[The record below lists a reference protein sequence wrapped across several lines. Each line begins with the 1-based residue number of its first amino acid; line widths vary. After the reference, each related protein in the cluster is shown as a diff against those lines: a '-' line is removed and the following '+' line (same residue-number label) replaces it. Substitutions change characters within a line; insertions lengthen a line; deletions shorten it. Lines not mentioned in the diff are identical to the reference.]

1 MADFIDE
8 HRCSFPAGMTEYE
21 LRHYWSYIPVRTL
34 RERTISWLG
43 ELIGGSW
50 LDGLWYGKY
59 SSLHLCRRRFGD
71 RMAVEIYRKDRTW
84 ISLPMRCFLLM
95 TSLDREA
102 LDEECW
108 SWIRSQRELS
118 GAAAPAARA
127 VVSAKAGGGSSD
139 VLSL

>member
-1 MADFIDE
+1 MMSSSAVGVAGA
-8 HRCSFPAGMTEYE
+8 SSGMTEYE

-34 RERTISWLG
+34 RERTIFWLG

-50 LDGLWYGKY
+50 LDWLWYGKY
-59 SSLHLCRRRFGD
+59 SSLHLCRRRFGE

-95 TSLDREA
+95 TSLDRGA

-108 SWIRSQRELS
+108 SWIRQQRGPA
-118 GAAAPAARA
+118 GAAVPA
-127 VVSAKAGGGSSD
+127 VVSAKAGGSSD